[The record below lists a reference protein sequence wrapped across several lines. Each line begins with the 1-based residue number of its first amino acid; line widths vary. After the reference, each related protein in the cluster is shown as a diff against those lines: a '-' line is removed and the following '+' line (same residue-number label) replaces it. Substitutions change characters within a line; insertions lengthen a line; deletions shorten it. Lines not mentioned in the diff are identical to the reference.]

1 MQLLIFIAAV
11 TLAYADHCT
20 DPLAAPAS
28 ASSLLQQA
36 HATQAQQPHGLFG
49 KKGMSNMEM
58 QSSSNAA
65 GFFSILVSSLKAIGV
80 AASVIA
86 VGVLATR
93 QGIITLAVRKA
104 MGEITM
110 KLAIPALLF
119 SRILYCDQCNTGGNQ
134 CAPCQPF
141 VSIIL
146 SSWILFLLPMVVVG
160 LGVLLGKTAAVLT
173 SAPSDFSRGTVCAV
187 AFGNSTGLP
196 IVLLSVISLG
206 TPATGS
212 MGSIDPLLR
221 LPVYLMLYPVLQW
234 GVGRYLLKEDE
245 DSDKA
250 GQSFG
255 FRAMLEQALVPPVIA
270 ALLGLVIGVSPVR
283 AWMVDVFDQDNDAP
297 LTWLY
302 DGIYKLGDA
311 AVPLNLLV
319 LGSALSKGA
328 NFEALPIRVG
338 VAIVLCK
345 LVLMPLCMSLIVYGL
360 IRIGPKDP
368 SLWLV
373 ALIVSCTPT
382 ANNVAVMAESG
393 GQNKDAMSTA
403 IFLQYLVAPLGV
415 ATSIAYFN
423 MLLSSPWY
431 LPAM

>member
-1 MQLLIFIAAV
+1 
-11 TLAYADHCT
+11 
-20 DPLAAPAS
+20 
-28 ASSLLQQA
+28 
-36 HATQAQQPHGLFG
+36 
-49 KKGMSNMEM
+49 
-58 QSSSNAA
+58 
-65 GFFSILVSSLKAIGV
+65 
-80 AASVIA
+80 
-86 VGVLATR
+86 
-93 QGIITLAVRKA
+93 

-146 SSWILFLLPMVVVG
+146 SSWILFVLPMVVVG

-245 DSDKA
+245 DSEKA
-250 GQSFG
+250 GHSFG

-283 AWMVDVFDQDNDAP
+283 AWMVDV
-297 LTWLY
+297 TWLY

-360 IRIGPKDP
+360 IRIGPKDA

-403 IFLQYLVAPLGV
+403 IFLQYLVAPLCV

-423 MLLSSPWY
+423 MLLSSTWY

>member
-1 MQLLIFIAAV
+1 MYRLILAV
-11 TLAYADHCT
+11 LTSAYAEDCVA
-20 DPLAAPAS
+20 PLTAT
-28 ASSLLQQA
+28 ASSLLQNLHVAQA
-36 HATQAQQPHGLFG
+36 ETQRVQL
-49 KKGMSNMEM
+49 KLSMSREM
-58 QSSSNAA
+58 QSS
-65 GFFSILVSSLKAIGV
+65 GFLSILVSSLKAIGV

-93 QGIITLAVRKA
+93 RGIINLTVRKA

-141 VSIIL
+141 MSIIL
-146 SSWILFLLPMVVVG
+146 SSWILFLLPIVVVG
-160 LGVLLGKTAAVLT
+160 LGVLLGKATAMLT
-173 SAPSDFSRGTVCAV
+173 CAPKDFASGTICAV

-196 IVLLSVISLG
+196 IVLLSVISLHTSG
-206 TPATGS
+206 ASS
-212 MGSIDPLLR
+212 MGNMDPLLR

-234 GVGRYLLKEDE
+234 GVGRYLLRDESEDPDQPKEAC
-245 DSDKA
+245 SCWTV
-250 GQSFG
+250 
-255 FRAMLEQALVPPVIA
+255 LEQALVPPVLA
-270 ALLGLVIGVSPVR
+270 ALLGLAVGLSPIR
-283 AWMVDVFDQDNDAP
+283 AWMVDVLDQDNDAP
-297 LTWLY
+297 LSWLY

-311 AVPLNLLV
+311 AVPLNLLI

-328 NFEALPIRVG
+328 NFEVLPMRVG
-338 VAIVLCK
+338 LAIVFSK
-345 LVLMPLCMSLIVYGL
+345 LVLLPLCMSIVVYGL

-373 ALIVSCTPT
+373 CLIVSCTPT

-403 IFLQYLVAPLGV
+403 IFLQYLVAPFCV
-415 ATSIAYFN
+415 ASSIAYFN
-423 MLLSSPWY
+423 WLLSSSWY
-431 LPAM
+431 LPAA